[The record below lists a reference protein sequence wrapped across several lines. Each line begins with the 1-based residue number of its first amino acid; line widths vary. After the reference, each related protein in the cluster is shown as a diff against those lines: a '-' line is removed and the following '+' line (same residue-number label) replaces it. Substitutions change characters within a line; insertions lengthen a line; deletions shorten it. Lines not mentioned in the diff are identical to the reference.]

1 MLQDMSVRHTDIYPL
16 EQVHSYFNLLTILN
30 SLWAENISLLSSWIP
45 SIYARDCQRILK
57 THYF

>member
-30 SLWAENISLLSSWIP
+30 SLWVENISLLSSCGSPQFMLEI
-45 SIYARDCQRILK
+45 AK
-57 THYF
+57 GF